1 MGKISSFFTVQ
12 EQSDLQHLNN
22 EIDRVAGEVWREMQ
36 TRKTL
41 PQLQEAY
48 KKETTRS
55 TQDFLLKLMAD
66 HPDHPN
72 AKKV

>member
-1 MGKISSFFTVQ
+1 MENNTSSPFTAQ
-12 EQSDLQHLNN
+12 EQDDIQHLNK

-36 TRKTL
+36 ASKTL

-55 TQDFLLKLMAD
+55 AQDFLLKLIAE
-66 HPDHPN
+66 HPN
-72 AKKV
+72 ANK